1 LRYGIPDFKLEKW
14 ILDRR
19 IDQLRAEGVR
29 FETEVEVGM
38 DLSAR
43 YLRRSFQSVLL
54 ATGATVPRDLGLP
67 GRDLDGIVFAMDF
80 LAQQNRLVDGEQAGT
95 EPSVNARDKQ
105 VVVLGGG
112 DTGSDCVGTARRQ
125 AARSITQIEILPRPP
140 ENREPANP
148 WPTWPNTMRTSS
160 SHEEGCER
168 IWSVST
174 QAFLGESGRLRAI
187 RCVTLAWSD
196 PDAAGR
202 RTFSEVPGS
211 AFELPADLVL
221 IAAGFLHVEHGPL
234 VRDLGLDL
242 DTRGNIRVDR
252 GWNTSNPGVI
262 AAGDSVSGAS
272 LVVNAIRQGREAA
285 LAMNGIL
292 SSA

>member
-1 LRYGIPDFKLEKW
+1 
-14 ILDRR
+14 
-19 IDQLRAEGVR
+19 
-29 FETEVEVGM
+29 
-38 DLSAR
+38 
-43 YLRRSFQSVLL
+43 
-54 ATGATVPRDLGLP
+54 
-67 GRDLDGIVFAMDF
+67 
-80 LAQQNRLVDGEQAGT
+80 
-95 EPSVNARDKQ
+95 
-105 VVVLGGG
+105 
-112 DTGSDCVGTARRQ
+112 
-125 AARSITQIEILPRPP
+125 
-140 ENREPANP
+140 
-148 WPTWPNTMRTSS
+148 
-160 SHEEGCER
+160 
-168 IWSVST
+168 
-174 QAFLGESGRLRAI
+174 
-187 RCVTLAWSD
+187 VTLAWSD